1 MATVKYENVRK
12 QIIEAGVE
20 MAKTRL
26 VLGTWGNI
34 SVRVP
39 GEACFAIT
47 PSGVDYNDIKAEG
60 VAIMDMEG
68 KVIDGNMKPSIEWPM
83 HLEVYKNRKDVN
95 AVVHTHSTYCTAMAI
110 ARKPIPAAAE
120 DMVQIVGG
128 DVRVSRY
135 FLPGSPELGKAA
147 VEALEGR
154 NAVILANHGCLAAG
168 KDLKETMKIA
178 QIVEKSAQATIFAQI
193 MGGVVEL
200 NQKEIDTMRD
210 FYLNQYGQR

>member
-1 MATVKYENVRK
+1 MTTVKYEDVRR
-12 QIIEAGVE
+12 QIIEAGLE

-34 SVRVP
+34 SMRVP
-39 GEACFAIT
+39 GEDCFAIT
-47 PSGVDYNDIKAEG
+47 PSGVDYNAIKAEG
-60 VAIMDMEG
+60 VAILDMEG
-68 KVIDGNMKPSIEWPM
+68 RVIDGNMKPSIEWPM
-83 HLEVYKNRKDVN
+83 HLAVYRNREDVN

-128 DVRVSRY
+128 DVRVSKY
-135 FLPGSPELGKAA
+135 YLPGSPELGKAA
-147 VEALEGR
+147 VEALVGR

-168 KDLKETMKIA
+168 NSLKETMKIA
-178 QIVEKSAQATIFAQI
+178 QIVEKSAQATILAQI

-200 NQKEIDTMRD
+200 KQDEIDIMRN

>member
-1 MATVKYENVRK
+1 MAAIKYENVRR

-20 MAKTRL
+20 MANTRL

-39 GEACFAIT
+39 GEDCFAIT
-47 PSGVDYNDIKAEG
+47 PSGVDYNAIEAEG
-60 VAIMDMEG
+60 VAILDMEG
-68 KVIDGNMKPSIEWPM
+68 RIVDGNMKPSIEWPM
-83 HLEVYKNRKDVN
+83 HLEVYKSRGDVN

-128 DVRVSRY
+128 NVRVSRY
-135 FLPGSPELGKAA
+135 CLPGSPELGKAA

-168 KDLKETMKIA
+168 KSLKETMKIA
-178 QIVEKSAQATIFAQI
+178 QIVEKSAQATILAQL

-200 NQKEIDTMRD
+200 NQDEIDIMRD
-210 FYLNQYGQR
+210 FYLSQYGQK